1 MVQNYRNAITRAFFK
16 IESNISFNENT
27 QKQTVLTARIEIECF
42 IVFLAFDDMFRP
54 VIDFYLLC
62 LILVYSIYCI
72 CSVFI
77 VA

>member
-27 QKQTVLTARIEIECF
+27 SKTNSADGENRNRMFYC
-42 IVFLAFDDMFRP
+42 FLAFDDMFRP

-72 CSVFI
+72 CSV
-77 VA
+77 V

>member
-1 MVQNYRNAITRAFFK
+1 MRFSRSSQIYLLTK
-16 IESNISFNENT
+16 T
-27 QKQTVLTARIEIECF
+27 HQKQTVLTARIEIECF

>member
-1 MVQNYRNAITRAFFK
+1 MRFSRSSQIYLLTKTR
-16 IESNISFNENT
+16 